1 MRFLEEIEG
10 QDEGLRVADI
20 FQAMPGA
27 AIEKEGVPLIQD
39 KRFFFNLVFDAALHH
54 VFAFEGIGPD
64 HLFADGFLFQFQQDN
79 VRSLGGNASGQDPP
93 VREAPNR
100 LFRE

>member
-1 MRFLEEIEG
+1 MRFLEKIEG

-20 FQAMPGA
+20 FQAMPVA
-27 AIEKEGVPLIQD
+27 AVEEEGVPFIQD
-39 KRFFFNLVFDAALHH
+39 KSFFLNLVFDAALQN

-79 VRSLGGNASGQDPP
+79 VGSLGGNAPGQDPP
-93 VREAPNR
+93 VGEAPYGF
-100 LFRE
+100 FRE